1 MNVLWVKDKK
11 IGHEKQVK
19 ALLDELSKLNEIN
32 IFEDEVS
39 IRFEDKLAGL
49 LYEFNNKL
57 GGCLYRWINR
67 SDSILGSDREEA
79 YNWWIQRL
87 YKDKNIDI
95 IIGAGHGTYT
105 RILDLKEALSLKL
118 IPASKIATKDF
129 MSSHYE
135 KDKNNN
141 IKAIAVL
148 TPSFRLKEFDLICAP
163 NHDSHR
169 LKAIDNNKKI
179 FYEGSLAKVY
189 DQLPN
194 EDIGFIGLG
203 GKNKH
208 FKFDVNNIFKQIQYI
223 TSLYPSKNWYIF
235 NSRRTPK
242 KLNKLITDYIEINKM
257 TNVSFENFNDINVY
271 SYDEIISQ
279 SSIKVVTQDSVNM
292 IYESLSSKGE
302 TILFNMDYMKM
313 NKIVKLVH
321 NLLKNKKVGYIDDGD
336 LADGLKAMKIVKQ
349 HDRTLYAEVEKLAY
363 SINKYIK

>member
-1 MNVLWVKDKK
+1 
-11 IGHEKQVK
+11 
-19 ALLDELSKLNEIN
+19 
-32 IFEDEVS
+32 
-39 IRFEDKLAGL
+39 
-49 LYEFNNKL
+49 
-57 GGCLYRWINR
+57 
-67 SDSILGSDREEA
+67 
-79 YNWWIQRL
+79 
-87 YKDKNIDI
+87 
-95 IIGAGHGTYT
+95 
-105 RILDLKEALSLKL
+105 
-118 IPASKIATKDF
+118 

-292 IYESLSSKGE
+292 VYESLSSKGE

-336 LADGLKAMKIVKQ
+336 LADGIKAMKIVKQ

>member
-19 ALLDELSKLNEIN
+19 ALLDELSKSNEIN
-32 IFEDEVS
+32 IFEDEIS
-39 IRFEDKLAGL
+39 ITFEEKLIGY
-49 LYEFNNKL
+49 LYSFNNKL
-57 GGCLYRWINR
+57 GRLFNTLNNF
-67 SDSILGSDREEA
+67 LGSGYEESFSW
-79 YNWWIQRL
+79 YIQRL

-292 IYESLSSKGE
+292 VYESLSSKGE

>member
-19 ALLDELSKLNEIN
+19 VLLDELSKLNEIN

-39 IRFEDKLAGL
+39 ITFEDKLVGNL
-49 LYEFNNKL
+49 NIFSNKL
-57 GGCLYRWINR
+57 SHWFNMLNNF
-67 SDSILGSDREEA
+67 LGSGDEES
-79 YNWWIQRL
+79 YIWVIQRL
-87 YKDKNIDI
+87 FKDKNIDI
-95 IIGAGHGTYT
+95 IIGAGHGTYS
-105 RILDLKEALSLKL
+105 RILQLKEALSLKL
-118 IPASKIATKDF
+118 IPASKISAKDF
-129 MSSHYE
+129 MSSHYV
-135 KDKNNN
+135 KDKNTN

-148 TPSFRLKEFDLICAP
+148 TPSFRLKDFDLICAP
-163 NHDSHR
+163 NHDSYR
-169 LKAIDNNKKI
+169 LKAIDDNKKI

-203 GKNKH
+203 GENKH
-208 FKFDVNNIFKQIQYI
+208 FKFDVNNLFKQIQYI

-242 KLNKLITDYIEINKM
+242 ELNKLITDYIEINKM
-257 TNVSFENFNDINVY
+257 SNVSFENFNDTNAS

-292 IYESLSSKGE
+292 VYESLSSKGE
-302 TILFNMDYMKM
+302 TILFNMNYIKM
-313 NKIVKLVH
+313 NKIVKLIH

-336 LADGLKAMKIVKQ
+336 LADGLKAIKIVKQ
-349 HDRTLYAEVEKLAY
+349 HDRTVYAEVEKLAY
-363 SINKYIK
+363 RINKYIK

>member
-57 GGCLYRWINR
+57 GGYLYRWINR
-67 SDSILGSDREEA
+67 SDSILGSDQEEA

-292 IYESLSSKGE
+292 VYESLSSKGE